1 MVKAGVVTP
10 DEPGVPGTYLVGVIE
25 SPARIYSQGTVT
37 SILHLARCVGRYQ
50 ERYSD
55 HTVRLVE
62 PREWKGTI
70 DGDIMAARIKATL
83 SADTRDKLPK
93 MTKSVEHNMLDAI
106 GLGQWSLR
114 QPGPHTQRRDLDF
127 DHFIGEHGTAAPG
140 DIELPVARVDPG
152 VKSPSTAPGDMC
164 QVTPKS
170 SDVRI
175 RDSVVFQVCGW
186 GRHESAHRR

>member
-1 MVKAGVVTP
+1 MGNILALDPGLHTGYAIFTLGVLVKAGVVTP
-10 DEPGVPGTYLVGVIE
+10 DEPVSVPRTYLVVIE

-114 QPGPHTQRRDLDF
+114 QP
-127 DHFIGEHGTAAPG
+127 
-140 DIELPVARVDPG
+140 
-152 VKSPSTAPGDMC
+152 
-164 QVTPKS
+164 
-170 SDVRI
+170 
-175 RDSVVFQVCGW
+175 W
-186 GRHESAHRR
+186 GRMRSGAI